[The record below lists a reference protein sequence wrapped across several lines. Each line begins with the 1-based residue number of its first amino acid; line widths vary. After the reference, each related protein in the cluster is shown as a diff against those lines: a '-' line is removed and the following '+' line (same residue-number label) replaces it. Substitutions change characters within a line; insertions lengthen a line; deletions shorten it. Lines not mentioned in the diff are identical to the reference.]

1 MNLLDIFESYNQDAS
16 KDTIDLLKRYKDAFE
31 KVSKIYMCFFRL
43 QISRTVTFVEK
54 LFITKFSSDFI

>member
-31 KVSKIYMCFFRL
+31 KVCNTVVFKIYCF
-43 QISRTVTFVEK
+43 K
-54 LFITKFSSDFI
+54 L